1 MRDFDEWLSKFRAS
15 ISSYD
20 YYIDFEK
27 VVKNVEEIKVELNI
41 LNTLIGSKNI
51 EEDFEKIM
59 TKYPETLQCIP
70 LLLAVTV
77 QCNYSS
83 YRISYNQKKRIGVYL
98 IGTNFYLMSRNKKLM
113 REYFAVET
121 EYTIKDIEYEIVDE
135 PYLGYKVHLCKLSAG
150 WRPLF
155 QRHKTISTFKEV
167 EKFCLKNKS
176 MVSIYDEY
184 GRRYTWK
191 QYFKKVYNHSQRKA
205 EPRKWIYDIDP
216 IFPDNGARLHMASCT
231 EQEAEIYMPFCH
243 REYNENEKLAK
254 ERFHVHERIWGD
266 EKSWEDPDYPFDW
279 TEGEFC

>member
-1 MRDFDEWLSKFRAS
+1 M
-15 ISSYD
+15 
-20 YYIDFEK
+20 
-27 VVKNVEEIKVELNI
+27 
-41 LNTLIGSKNI
+41 
-51 EEDFEKIM
+51 
-59 TKYPETLQCIP
+59 
-70 LLLAVTV
+70 
-77 QCNYSS
+77 
-83 YRISYNQKKRIGVYL
+83 
-98 IGTNFYLMSRNKKLM
+98 MSRNKKLM

-216 IFPDNGARLHMASCT
+216 IFQIMVLDYIWHHVQSRKRKYICHSVIENTTRMKNWRRNVFMCMKEYGVMRRVGKIQIIHSIGQRVNFAKGVDNICMNIL
-231 EQEAEIYMPFCH
+231 I
-243 REYNENEKLAK
+243 
-254 ERFHVHERIWGD
+254 
-266 EKSWEDPDYPFDW
+266 
-279 TEGEFC
+279 

>member
-1 MRDFDEWLSKFRAS
+1 
-15 ISSYD
+15 
-20 YYIDFEK
+20 
-27 VVKNVEEIKVELNI
+27 
-41 LNTLIGSKNI
+41 
-51 EEDFEKIM
+51 
-59 TKYPETLQCIP
+59 
-70 LLLAVTV
+70 
-77 QCNYSS
+77 
-83 YRISYNQKKRIGVYL
+83 
-98 IGTNFYLMSRNKKLM
+98 MSRNKKLM

-216 IFPDNGARLHMASCT
+216 IFQIMVLDYIWHHVQSRKRKYICHSVIENTTRMKIGEGTFSC
-231 EQEAEIYMPFCH
+231 A
-243 REYNENEKLAK
+243 
-254 ERFHVHERIWGD
+254 
-266 EKSWEDPDYPFDW
+266 
-279 TEGEFC
+279 

>member
-1 MRDFDEWLSKFRAS
+1 M
-15 ISSYD
+15 
-20 YYIDFEK
+20 
-27 VVKNVEEIKVELNI
+27 
-41 LNTLIGSKNI
+41 
-51 EEDFEKIM
+51 
-59 TKYPETLQCIP
+59 
-70 LLLAVTV
+70 
-77 QCNYSS
+77 
-83 YRISYNQKKRIGVYL
+83 
-98 IGTNFYLMSRNKKLM
+98 GTNFYLMSRNKKLM

-167 EKFCLKNKS
+167 EEFCLKNKS

-216 IFPDNGARLHMASCT
+216 IFPDNGPRLHMASCT

-243 REYNENEKLAK
+243 REHNEKEKLAK
-254 ERFHVHERIWGD
+254 ERFHVHERIWSD

-279 TEGEFC
+279 RVNFAKGVDNICMNILI